1 MLSPLPDSTSH
12 PERIHFG
19 YQLRRWR
26 RAAGLTQAE
35 LGRRLAYDHSFIS
48 RLERGYRWPTRELA
62 RRCDELF
69 GTGGELVNQW
79 RRAERERRADSGPRW
94 AG

>member
-1 MLSPLPDSTSH
+1 MPSPRSGSAPNSEH
-12 PERIHFG
+12 VHFG
-19 YQLRRWR
+19 HQLRRWR

-62 RRCDELF
+62 HRCDELF
-69 GTGGELVNQW
+69 NTGGELLNQW
-79 RRAERERRADSGPRW
+79 RRADRERRGAANPRW
-94 AG
+94 AR